1 MNQLCTMKFG
11 TRNLTS
17 SGLPLMVAELSGN
30 HNGSLNRALQLVD
43 EAAAAGADAIKVQT
57 YTADTI
63 TLDVSSEDFVIQDP
77 SSPWFARQLYELYE
91 EAHTPWEWHEAI
103 FARAGD
109 LDIPCFST
117 PFDETAVDF
126 LEQFNPPAYKVA
138 SFENTH
144 FPLIEKLV
152 ATGRPL
158 IISTG
163 LATKSELNELVGLL
177 RKKSCTDFTLLKCT
191 SAYPAPISDCN
202 LRTMIDMR
210 QTFDCAVGLSDHTL
224 GFAMPIAAAALG
236 ACIIEKHFT
245 LRRRDGGPDASFSL
259 EPKEFRS
266 LVKQVRRTADGI
278 GEVKYG
284 PTPTERPSLKFR
296 RSIYVSRNLKKG
308 EIFSA
313 KNLAIV
319 RPGYGL
325 PPKEFPRV
333 LGQRAQRD
341 LKKGDRLNWND
352 VLLGD
357 K

>member
-1 MNQLCTMKFG
+1 
-11 TRNLTS
+11 
-17 SGLPLMVAELSGN
+17 
-30 HNGSLNRALQLVD
+30 
-43 EAAAAGADAIKVQT
+43 
-57 YTADTI
+57 
-63 TLDVSSEDFVIQDP
+63 
-77 SSPWFARQLYELYE
+77 
-91 EAHTPWEWHEAI
+91 
-103 FARAGD
+103 
-109 LDIPCFST
+109 
-117 PFDETAVDF
+117 
-126 LEQFNPPAYKVA
+126 
-138 SFENTH
+138 
-144 FPLIEKLV
+144 
-152 ATGRPL
+152 
-158 IISTG
+158 
-163 LATKSELNELVGLL
+163 
-177 RKKSCTDFTLLKCT
+177 
-191 SAYPAPISDCN
+191 
-202 LRTMIDMR
+202 
-210 QTFDCAVGLSDHTL
+210 
-224 GFAMPIAAAALG
+224 MPIAAAALG